1 MVSTLIQTPSF
12 IKTAVFIVLCLIVF
26 ASNGQQVTASENKN
40 EINASATY
48 TAEQSGTLTFRGKTK
63 PMIEANEI
71 TAFEEFFMDKRKHE
85 DEAREQSQNTIFG
98 EPDNAVPDAALQ
110 KADEITATDITVLSN
125 WEGLKSKYLR
135 SDNNIAV
142 GPNHVVQMINS
153 ALFSSYIRV
162 WNKAGAIIINKANMY
177 DLVGEPD
184 YGDPNII
191 YDEQADRWVITFLY
205 SGADAR
211 LIIMASVTN
220 DPTGEWYYYDFE
232 TTGGFP
238 DYEKVAVWGD
248 SYVVTTA
255 QANPNVYLLNR
266 DQILNG
272 IGAAPVI
279 KFLIPKFKNIG
290 WQAASPIQQ
299 TGSMPMPE
307 GEPAIIWRVFDNWWH
322 PPYSAVD
329 QLELFE
335 LNINW
340 ATPLSATMVGPI
352 ALPIATYNSNLCG
365 INSNTCLEQPGTTV
379 RLWPLSNFI
388 TDKSKYMN
396 FGDYQSIVGVH
407 VCRANELGTAG
418 QRWYELRKYTGGTW
432 TIYQQG
438 TYAPTGDHR
447 FIGSISIN
455 EDGTIALG
463 YNITSSTIY
472 PGMRMT
478 GRAICDPLNIMSAP
492 ETIAKSGT
500 ASNKTLDYGDYNSL
514 VTDPTDGSFWFSGQY
529 NSSNKWSSNVVHFTV
544 DGCTD
549 EKNIA
554 LNASELNDLIVLP
567 VPVSDM
573 LTVSLVSSLQIN
585 ITIDLFDISGRK
597 VLQKSFKTGVGG
609 NTYSFSVDTLPTGTY
624 LLVAS
629 SGTNRITK
637 QIVIER

>member
-1 MVSTLIQTPSF
+1 MHLKKLLVLSLLFGGTTIFAQT
-12 IKTAVFIVLCLIVF
+12 
-26 ASNGQQVTASENKN
+26 
-40 EINASATY
+40 ATESSIPQTY
-48 TAEQSGTLTFRGKTK
+48 QAEQSGSLHFKGKTK
-63 PMIEANEI
+63 AMRETKEN
-71 TAFEEFFMDKRKHE
+71 TAFEEMFMDKRKHE
-85 DEAREQSQNTIFG
+85 DEARERSANAVVG
-98 EPDNAVPDAALQ
+98 EPDYFVEDPALQ
-110 KADEITATDITVLSN
+110 KDAEIATTDISILSN

-162 WNKAGAIIINKANMY
+162 WNKTGDIIINKANMY

-191 YDEQADRWVITFLY
+191 YDEKADRWVITFLY
-205 SGADAR
+205 SDSDAR

-248 SYVVTTA
+248 SYVITTA

-266 DQILNG
+266 ESVLNG
-272 IGAAPVI
+272 TGASPVI

-290 WQAASPIQQ
+290 WQAASPVQQ
-299 TGSMPMPE
+299 TGSIDLPD
-307 GEPAIIWRVFDNWWH
+307 GEPAIIWRVWDNWWH

-335 LNINW
+335 LDIDW
-340 ATPLSATMVGPI
+340 ATPLDATMTGPI
-352 ALPIATYNSNLCG
+352 ALPIEIYNSNLCG
-365 INSNTCLEQPGTTV
+365 INANTCLEQPGTTV
-379 RLWPLSNFI
+379 RLWPVSNFI

-407 VCRANELGTAG
+407 VCRVNEAGTAG
-418 QRWYELRKYTGGTW
+418 QRWYELRKYPGGEW
-432 TIYQQG
+432 YIYQQG
-438 TYAPTGDHR
+438 TYSPTADHR

-463 YNITSSTIY
+463 YNITSSSVY

-478 GRAICDPLNIMSAP
+478 GRAVCDPINLMTAP
-492 ETIAKSGT
+492 EAISKNGT

-514 VTDPTDGSFWFSGQY
+514 VTDPVDGSFWFSGQY
-529 NSSNKWSSNVVHFTV
+529 NVSNKWSSNVVHFTV
-544 DGCTD
+544 DGCLD
-549 EKNIA
+549 EKSLPLENTSLSDLTISPIP
-554 LNASELNDLIVLP
+554 ASNLITVGLQ
-567 VPVSDM
+567 SDGQS
-573 LTVSLVSSLQIN
+573 TVAIQIY
-585 ITIDLFDISGRK
+585 DMSGK
-597 VLQKSFKTGVGG
+597 LVLQKSFMAGIGK
-609 NTYSFSVDTLPTGTY
+609 NTFSFYINELASGAYVLNA
-624 LLVAS
+624 VA
-629 SGTNRITK
+629 GETIMHKNF
-637 QIVIER
+637 IVER

>member
-1 MVSTLIQTPSF
+1 MTKNVNMHLKKTLVLSLLFGGTTIFAQTTRESSIPQ
-12 IKTAVFIVLCLIVF
+12 
-26 ASNGQQVTASENKN
+26 NYQ
-40 EINASATY
+40 
-48 TAEQSGTLTFRGKTK
+48 AEQSGSLHFRGKTK
-63 PMIEANEI
+63 AMRETKEN
-71 TAFEEFFMDKRKHE
+71 TSFEELFMDKRKHE
-85 DEAREQSQNTIFG
+85 DEARERSANTVVG
-98 EPDNAVPDAALQ
+98 EPDYFVEDPALQ
-110 KADEITATDITVLSN
+110 KDAEIASTDISILSN

-162 WNKAGAIIINKANMY
+162 WNKTGDIIINKANMY

-191 YDEQADRWVITFLY
+191 YDEKADRWVITFLY
-205 SGADAR
+205 SDSDAR

-238 DYEKVAVWGD
+238 DYEKVAVWGN

-266 DQILNG
+266 ESILNG
-272 IGAAPVI
+272 TGASPVI

-290 WQAASPIQQ
+290 WQAASPVQQ
-299 TGSMPMPE
+299 TGSMDLPE
-307 GEPAIIWRVFDNWWH
+307 GEPAIIWRVWDNWWH

-335 LNINW
+335 LDIDW
-340 ATPLSATMVGPI
+340 ATPLSATMTGPI
-352 ALPIATYNSNLCG
+352 ALPIEVYNSNLCG

-407 VCRANELGTAG
+407 VCRVNEAGTAG
-418 QRWYELRKYTGGTW
+418 QRWYELRKYPGGEW
-432 TIYQQG
+432 YVYQQG
-438 TYAPTGDHR
+438 TYSPTADHR

-478 GRAICDPLNIMSAP
+478 GRAVCDPINLMTAP
-492 ETIAKSGT
+492 EAISKNGT

-514 VTDPTDGSFWFSGQY
+514 VTDPVDGSFWFSGQY
-529 NSSNKWSSNVVHFTV
+529 NVSNKWSSNVVHFTV
-544 DGCTD
+544 DGCLD
-549 EKNIA
+549 EKSLPQENTSLSDLTISPIP
-554 LNASELNDLIVLP
+554 ASNLITVGLQ
-567 VPVSDM
+567 SDGQS
-573 LTVSLVSSLQIN
+573 TVAIQIY
-585 ITIDLFDISGRK
+585 DMSGK
-597 VLQKSFKTGVGG
+597 LVLQKSFMAGIGK
-609 NTYSFSVDTLPTGTY
+609 NTFSFYINELASGAYVLNA
-624 LLVAS
+624 VA
-629 SGTNRITK
+629 GETIMHKNF
-637 QIVIER
+637 IVER

>member
-1 MVSTLIQTPSF
+1 MHLKNTFLLSVLFGATTIFAQPSTELSIPQTY
-12 IKTAVFIVLCLIVF
+12 
-26 ASNGQQVTASENKN
+26 Q
-40 EINASATY
+40 
-48 TAEQSGTLTFRGKTK
+48 AEQSGSLHFRGKTK
-63 PMIEANEI
+63 AMRETKEN
-71 TAFEEFFMDKRKHE
+71 TAFEELFMDKRKHE
-85 DEAREQSQNTIFG
+85 DEARERSANTVVG
-98 EPDNAVPDAALQ
+98 EPDYFVEDPALQ
-110 KADEITATDITVLSN
+110 KDAEIATTDISILSN

-162 WNKAGAIIINKANMY
+162 WNKTGDILINKANMY

-191 YDEQADRWVITFLY
+191 YDEKADRWVITFLY
-205 SGADAR
+205 SDSDAR

-238 DYEKVAVWGD
+238 DYEKVAVWGN

-266 DQILNG
+266 ESILNG
-272 IGAAPVI
+272 TGASPVI

-290 WQAASPIQQ
+290 WQAASPVQQ
-299 TGSMPMPE
+299 TGSIDLPE
-307 GEPAIIWRVFDNWWH
+307 GEPAIIWRVWDNWWH

-335 LNINW
+335 LDIDW
-340 ATPLSATMVGPI
+340 ATPLAATMTGPI
-352 ALPIATYNSNLCG
+352 ALPIEVYNSNLCG

-407 VCRANELGTAG
+407 VCRVNEAGTAG
-418 QRWYELRKYTGGTW
+418 QRWYELRKYPGGEW
-432 TIYQQG
+432 YVYQQG
-438 TYAPTGDHR
+438 TYSPTADHR

-463 YNITSSTIY
+463 YNITSSTVY

-478 GRAICDPLNIMSAP
+478 GRAVCDPINLMTAP
-492 ETIAKSGT
+492 EAISKNGT

-514 VTDPTDGSFWFSGQY
+514 VTDPVDGSFWFSGQY
-529 NSSNKWSSNVVHFTV
+529 NVSNKWSSNVVHFTV
-544 DGCTD
+544 DGCLD
-549 EKNIA
+549 EKSLPLQNTSLSDLTISPIP
-554 LNASELNDLIVLP
+554 ASNLITVGLQ
-567 VPVSDM
+567 SDGQS
-573 LTVSLVSSLQIN
+573 TVAIQIY
-585 ITIDLFDISGRK
+585 DMSGK
-597 VLQKSFKTGVGG
+597 LVLQKSFMAGIGK
-609 NTYSFSVDTLPTGTY
+609 NTFSFYINELASGAYVLKA
-624 LLVAS
+624 VAVEKK
-629 SGTNRITK
+629 NH
-637 QIVIER
+637 

>member
-1 MVSTLIQTPSF
+1 MHLKKTLVLSLLFGGTTIFAQT
-12 IKTAVFIVLCLIVF
+12 T
-26 ASNGQQVTASENKN
+26 SESS
-40 EINASATY
+40 IPQTY
-48 TAEQSGTLTFRGKTK
+48 QAEQSGSLHFRGKTK
-63 PMIEANEI
+63 AMRETKENN
-71 TAFEEFFMDKRKHE
+71 AFEELFMDKRKHE
-85 DEAREQSQNTIFG
+85 DEARERSANTVVG
-98 EPDNAVPDAALQ
+98 EPDYFVEDPALQ
-110 KADEITATDITVLSN
+110 KDAEIATTDISILSN

-162 WNKAGAIIINKANMY
+162 WNKTGDIIINKANMY

-191 YDEQADRWVITFLY
+191 YDEKADRWVITFLY
-205 SGADAR
+205 SDSDAR

-238 DYEKVAVWGD
+238 DYEKVAVWGN

-266 DQILNG
+266 ESILNG
-272 IGAAPVI
+272 TGASPVI

-290 WQAASPIQQ
+290 WQAASPVQQ
-299 TGSMPMPE
+299 TGSMDLPE
-307 GEPAIIWRVFDNWWH
+307 GEPAIIWRVWDNWWH
-322 PPYSAVD
+322 PPYSDVD

-335 LNINW
+335 LDIDW
-340 ATPLSATMVGPI
+340 ATPLDATMTGPI
-352 ALPIATYNSNLCG
+352 ALPIEVYNSNLCG

-407 VCRANELGTAG
+407 VCRVNEAGTAG
-418 QRWYELRKYTGGTW
+418 QRWYELRKYPGGEW
-432 TIYQQG
+432 YVYQQG
-438 TYAPTGDHR
+438 TYSPTADHR

-478 GRAICDPLNIMSAP
+478 GRAVCDPINLMTAP
-492 ETIAKSGT
+492 EAISKNGT

-514 VTDPTDGSFWFSGQY
+514 VTDPVDGSFWFSGQY
-529 NSSNKWSSNVVHFTV
+529 NVSNKWSSNVVHFTV
-544 DGCTD
+544 DGCLD
-549 EKNIA
+549 EKSLPLENTSLSDLTISPIP
-554 LNASELNDLIVLP
+554 ASNLITVGLQ
-567 VPVSDM
+567 SDGQS
-573 LTVSLVSSLQIN
+573 TVVIQIY
-585 ITIDLFDISGRK
+585 DMSGK
-597 VLQKSFKTGVGG
+597 LVLQKSFMAGIGK
-609 NTYSFSVDTLPTGTY
+609 NTFSFYINELASGAYVLNA
-624 LLVAS
+624 VA
-629 SGTNRITK
+629 GETIMHKNF
-637 QIVIER
+637 IVER

>member
-1 MVSTLIQTPSF
+1 VLSLLFGGTTIFAQT
-12 IKTAVFIVLCLIVF
+12 T
-26 ASNGQQVTASENKN
+26 SESSIPQN
-40 EINASATY
+40 Y
-48 TAEQSGTLTFRGKTK
+48 QAEQSGSLHFRGKTK
-63 PMIEANEI
+63 AMRETKEN
-71 TAFEEFFMDKRKHE
+71 TAFEELFMDKRKHE
-85 DEAREQSQNTIFG
+85 DEARERSANTVVG
-98 EPDNAVPDAALQ
+98 EPDYFVEDPALQ
-110 KADEITATDITVLSN
+110 KDAEIATTDISILSN

-162 WNKAGAIIINKANMY
+162 WNKTGDIIINKANMY

-191 YDEQADRWVITFLY
+191 YDEKADRWVITFLY
-205 SGADAR
+205 SDSDAR

-238 DYEKVAVWGD
+238 DYEKVAVWGN

-266 DQILNG
+266 ESILNG
-272 IGAAPVI
+272 TGASPVI

-290 WQAASPIQQ
+290 WQAASPVQQ
-299 TGSMPMPE
+299 TGSMDLPE
-307 GEPAIIWRVFDNWWH
+307 GEPAIIWRVWDNWWH

-335 LNINW
+335 LDIDW
-340 ATPLSATMVGPI
+340 ATPLSATMTGPI
-352 ALPIATYNSNLCG
+352 ALPIEVYNSNLCG

-407 VCRANELGTAG
+407 VCRVNEAGTAG
-418 QRWYELRKYTGGTW
+418 QRWYELRKYPGGEW
-432 TIYQQG
+432 YVYQQG
-438 TYAPTGDHR
+438 TYSPTADHR

-463 YNITSSTIY
+463 YNITSSTVY

-478 GRAICDPLNIMSAP
+478 GRAVCDPINLMTAP
-492 ETIAKSGT
+492 EAISKNGT

-514 VTDPTDGSFWFSGQY
+514 VTDPVDGSFWFSGQY
-529 NSSNKWSSNVVHFTV
+529 NVSNKWSSNVVHFTV
-544 DGCTD
+544 DGCLD
-549 EKNIA
+549 EKSLPLENTSLSDLTISPIP
-554 LNASELNDLIVLP
+554 ASNLITVGLQ
-567 VPVSDM
+567 SDGQS
-573 LTVSLVSSLQIN
+573 TVAIQIY
-585 ITIDLFDISGRK
+585 DMSGK
-597 VLQKSFKTGVGG
+597 LVLQKSFMAGIGK
-609 NTYSFSVDTLPTGTY
+609 NTFSFYINELASGAYVLNA
-624 LLVAS
+624 VA
-629 SGTNRITK
+629 GETIMHKNF
-637 QIVIER
+637 IVER

>member
-1 MVSTLIQTPSF
+1 MHLKKTLVLSLLFGGTTIFAQTTRESSIPQ
-12 IKTAVFIVLCLIVF
+12 
-26 ASNGQQVTASENKN
+26 NYQ
-40 EINASATY
+40 
-48 TAEQSGTLTFRGKTK
+48 AEQSGSLHFRGKTK
-63 PMIEANEI
+63 AMRETKEN
-71 TAFEEFFMDKRKHE
+71 TAFEELFMDKRKHE
-85 DEAREQSQNTIFG
+85 DEARERSANTVVG
-98 EPDNAVPDAALQ
+98 EPDYFVEDPALQ
-110 KADEITATDITVLSN
+110 KDAEIASTDISILSN

-162 WNKAGAIIINKANMY
+162 WNKTGDIIINKANMY

-191 YDEQADRWVITFLY
+191 YDEKADRWVITFLY
-205 SGADAR
+205 SDSDAR

-238 DYEKVAVWGD
+238 DYEKVAVWGN

-266 DQILNG
+266 ESILNG
-272 IGAAPVI
+272 TGASPVI

-290 WQAASPIQQ
+290 WQAASPVQQ
-299 TGSMPMPE
+299 TGSMDLPE
-307 GEPAIIWRVFDNWWH
+307 GEPAIIWRVWDNWWH

-335 LNINW
+335 LDIDW
-340 ATPLSATMVGPI
+340 ATPLSATMTGPI
-352 ALPIATYNSNLCG
+352 ALPIEVYNSNLCG

-407 VCRANELGTAG
+407 VCRVNEAGTAG
-418 QRWYELRKYTGGTW
+418 QRWYELRKYPGGEW
-432 TIYQQG
+432 YVYQQG
-438 TYAPTGDHR
+438 TYSPTADHR

-478 GRAICDPLNIMSAP
+478 GRAVCDPINLMTAP
-492 ETIAKSGT
+492 EAISKNGT

-514 VTDPTDGSFWFSGQY
+514 VTDPVDGSFWFSGQY
-529 NSSNKWSSNVVHFTV
+529 NVSNKWSSNVVHFTV
-544 DGCTD
+544 DGCLD
-549 EKNIA
+549 EKSLPQENTSLSDLTISPIP
-554 LNASELNDLIVLP
+554 ASNLITVGLQ
-567 VPVSDM
+567 SDGQS
-573 LTVSLVSSLQIN
+573 TVAIQIY
-585 ITIDLFDISGRK
+585 DMSGK
-597 VLQKSFKTGVGG
+597 LVLQKSFMAGIGK
-609 NTYSFSVDTLPTGTY
+609 NTFSFYINELASGAYVLNA
-624 LLVAS
+624 VA
-629 SGTNRITK
+629 GETIMHKNF
-637 QIVIER
+637 IVER

>member
-1 MVSTLIQTPSF
+1 MHLKKTLVLSLLFGGTTIFAQTTRESSIPQ
-12 IKTAVFIVLCLIVF
+12 
-26 ASNGQQVTASENKN
+26 NYQ
-40 EINASATY
+40 
-48 TAEQSGTLTFRGKTK
+48 AEQSGSLHFRGKTK
-63 PMIEANEI
+63 AMRETKEN
-71 TAFEEFFMDKRKHE
+71 TAFEELFMDKRKHE
-85 DEAREQSQNTIFG
+85 DEARERSANTVVG
-98 EPDNAVPDAALQ
+98 EPDYFVEDPALQ
-110 KADEITATDITVLSN
+110 KDAEIASTDISILSN

-162 WNKAGAIIINKANMY
+162 WNKTGDIIINKANMY

-191 YDEQADRWVITFLY
+191 YDEKADRWVITFLY
-205 SGADAR
+205 SDSDAR

-238 DYEKVAVWGD
+238 DYEKVAVWGN

-266 DQILNG
+266 ESILNG
-272 IGAAPVI
+272 TGASPVI

-290 WQAASPIQQ
+290 WQAASPVQQ
-299 TGSMPMPE
+299 TGSMDLPE
-307 GEPAIIWRVFDNWWH
+307 GEPAIIWRVWDNWWH

-335 LNINW
+335 LDIDW
-340 ATPLSATMVGPI
+340 ATPLSATMTGPI
-352 ALPIATYNSNLCG
+352 ALPIEVYNSNLCG

-407 VCRANELGTAG
+407 VCRVNEAGTAG
-418 QRWYELRKYTGGTW
+418 QRWYELRKYPGGEW
-432 TIYQQG
+432 YVYQQG
-438 TYAPTGDHR
+438 TYSPTADHR

-478 GRAICDPLNIMSAP
+478 GRAVCDPINLMTAP
-492 ETIAKSGT
+492 EAISKNGT

-514 VTDPTDGSFWFSGQY
+514 VTDPVDGSFWFSGQY
-529 NSSNKWSSNVVHFTV
+529 NVSNKWSSNVVHFTV
-544 DGCTD
+544 DGCLD
-549 EKNIA
+549 EKSLPLENTSLSDLTISPIP
-554 LNASELNDLIVLP
+554 ASNLITVGLQ
-567 VPVSDM
+567 SDGQS
-573 LTVSLVSSLQIN
+573 TVAIQIY
-585 ITIDLFDISGRK
+585 DMSGK
-597 VLQKSFKTGVGG
+597 LVLQKSFMAGIGK
-609 NTYSFSVDTLPTGTY
+609 NTFSFYINELASGAYVLNA
-624 LLVAS
+624 VA
-629 SGTNRITK
+629 GETIMHKNF
-637 QIVIER
+637 IVER

>member
-1 MVSTLIQTPSF
+1 MHLKKTLVLSLLFGGTTIFAQTTRESSIPQ
-12 IKTAVFIVLCLIVF
+12 
-26 ASNGQQVTASENKN
+26 NYQ
-40 EINASATY
+40 
-48 TAEQSGTLTFRGKTK
+48 AEQSGSLHFRGKTK
-63 PMIEANEI
+63 AMRETKEN
-71 TAFEEFFMDKRKHE
+71 TSFEELFMDKRKHE
-85 DEAREQSQNTIFG
+85 DEARERSANTVVG
-98 EPDNAVPDAALQ
+98 EPDYFVEDPALQ
-110 KADEITATDITVLSN
+110 KDAEIASTDISILSN

-162 WNKAGAIIINKANMY
+162 WNKTGDIIINKANMY

-191 YDEQADRWVITFLY
+191 YDEKADRWVITFLY
-205 SGADAR
+205 SDSDAR

-238 DYEKVAVWGD
+238 DYEKVAVWGN

-266 DQILNG
+266 ESILNG
-272 IGAAPVI
+272 TGASPVI
-279 KFLIPKFKNIG
+279 KFLVPKFKNIG
-290 WQAASPIQQ
+290 WQAASPVQQ
-299 TGSMPMPE
+299 TGSMDLPE
-307 GEPAIIWRVFDNWWH
+307 GEPAIIWRVWDNWWH

-335 LNINW
+335 LDIDW
-340 ATPLSATMVGPI
+340 ATPLSATMTGPI
-352 ALPIATYNSNLCG
+352 ALPIEVYNSNLCG

-407 VCRANELGTAG
+407 VCRVNEAGTAG
-418 QRWYELRKYTGGTW
+418 QRWYELRKYPGGEW
-432 TIYQQG
+432 YVYQQG
-438 TYAPTGDHR
+438 TYSPTADHR

-478 GRAICDPLNIMSAP
+478 GRAVCDPINLMTAP
-492 ETIAKSGT
+492 EAISKNGT

-514 VTDPTDGSFWFSGQY
+514 VTDPVDGSFWFSGQY
-529 NSSNKWSSNVVHFTV
+529 NVSNKWSSNVVHFTV
-544 DGCTD
+544 DGCLD
-549 EKNIA
+549 EKSLPLENTSLSDLTISPIP
-554 LNASELNDLIVLP
+554 ASNLITVGLQ
-567 VPVSDM
+567 SDGQS
-573 LTVSLVSSLQIN
+573 TVAIQIY
-585 ITIDLFDISGRK
+585 DMSGK
-597 VLQKSFKTGVGG
+597 LVLQKSFMAGIGK
-609 NTYSFSVDTLPTGTY
+609 NTFSFYINELASGAYVLNA
-624 LLVAS
+624 VA
-629 SGTNRITK
+629 GETIMHKNF
-637 QIVIER
+637 IVER

>member
-1 MVSTLIQTPSF
+1 MHLKKTLVLSLLFGGTTIFAQTTRESSIPQ
-12 IKTAVFIVLCLIVF
+12 
-26 ASNGQQVTASENKN
+26 NYQ
-40 EINASATY
+40 
-48 TAEQSGTLTFRGKTK
+48 AEQSGSLHFRGKTK
-63 PMIEANEI
+63 AMRETKEN
-71 TAFEEFFMDKRKHE
+71 TAFEELFMDKRKHE
-85 DEAREQSQNTIFG
+85 DEARERSANTVVG
-98 EPDNAVPDAALQ
+98 EPDYFVEDPALQ
-110 KADEITATDITVLSN
+110 KDAEIATTDISILSN

-162 WNKAGAIIINKANMY
+162 WNKTGDIIINKANMY

-191 YDEQADRWVITFLY
+191 YDEKADRWVITFLY
-205 SGADAR
+205 SDSDAR

-238 DYEKVAVWGD
+238 DYEKVAVWGN

-266 DQILNG
+266 ESILNG
-272 IGAAPVI
+272 TGASPVI

-290 WQAASPIQQ
+290 WQAASPVQQ
-299 TGSMPMPE
+299 TGSMDLPE
-307 GEPAIIWRVFDNWWH
+307 GEPAIIWRVWDNWWH

-335 LNINW
+335 LDIDW
-340 ATPLSATMVGPI
+340 ATPLSATMTGPI
-352 ALPIATYNSNLCG
+352 ALPIEVYNSNLCG

-407 VCRANELGTAG
+407 VCRVNEAGTAG
-418 QRWYELRKYTGGTW
+418 QRWYELRKYPGGEW
-432 TIYQQG
+432 YVYQQG
-438 TYAPTGDHR
+438 TYSPTADHR

-478 GRAICDPLNIMSAP
+478 GRAVCDPINLMTAP
-492 ETIAKSGT
+492 EAISKNGT

-514 VTDPTDGSFWFSGQY
+514 VTDPVDGSFWFSGQY
-529 NSSNKWSSNVVHFTV
+529 NVSNKWSSNVVHFTV
-544 DGCTD
+544 DGCLD
-549 EKNIA
+549 EKSLPLENTSLSDLTISPIP
-554 LNASELNDLIVLP
+554 ASNLITVGLQ
-567 VPVSDM
+567 SDGQS
-573 LTVSLVSSLQIN
+573 TVAIQIY
-585 ITIDLFDISGRK
+585 DMSGK
-597 VLQKSFKTGVGG
+597 LVLQKSFMAGIGK
-609 NTYSFSVDTLPTGTY
+609 NTFSFYINELASGAYVLNA
-624 LLVAS
+624 VA
-629 SGTNRITK
+629 GETIMHKNF
-637 QIVIER
+637 IVER

>member
-1 MVSTLIQTPSF
+1 MHLKKTLVLSLLFGGTTIFAQT
-12 IKTAVFIVLCLIVF
+12 T
-26 ASNGQQVTASENKN
+26 SESSIPQN
-40 EINASATY
+40 Y
-48 TAEQSGTLTFRGKTK
+48 QAEQSGSLHFRGKTK
-63 PMIEANEI
+63 AMRETKEN
-71 TAFEEFFMDKRKHE
+71 TAFEELFMDKRKHE
-85 DEAREQSQNTIFG
+85 DEARERSANTVVG
-98 EPDNAVPDAALQ
+98 EPDYFVEDPALQ
-110 KADEITATDITVLSN
+110 KDAEIATTDISILSN

-162 WNKAGAIIINKANMY
+162 WNKTGDIIINKANMY

-191 YDEQADRWVITFLY
+191 YDEKADRWVITFLY
-205 SGADAR
+205 SDSDAR

-238 DYEKVAVWGD
+238 DYEKVAVWGN

-266 DQILNG
+266 ESILNG
-272 IGAAPVI
+272 TGASPVI

-290 WQAASPIQQ
+290 WQAASPVQQ
-299 TGSMPMPE
+299 TGSMDLPE
-307 GEPAIIWRVFDNWWH
+307 GEPAIIWRVWDNWWH

-335 LNINW
+335 LDIDW
-340 ATPLSATMVGPI
+340 ATPLSATMTGPI
-352 ALPIATYNSNLCG
+352 ALPIEVYNSNLCG

-407 VCRANELGTAG
+407 VCRVNEAGTAG
-418 QRWYELRKYTGGTW
+418 QRWYELRKYPGGEW
-432 TIYQQG
+432 YVYQQG
-438 TYAPTGDHR
+438 TYSPTADHR

-463 YNITSSTIY
+463 YNITSSTVY

-478 GRAICDPLNIMSAP
+478 GRAVCDPINLMTAP
-492 ETIAKSGT
+492 EAISKNGT

-514 VTDPTDGSFWFSGQY
+514 VTDPVDGSFWFSGQY
-529 NSSNKWSSNVVHFTV
+529 NVSNKWSSNVVHFTV
-544 DGCTD
+544 DGCLD
-549 EKNIA
+549 EKSLPLENTSLSDLTISPIP
-554 LNASELNDLIVLP
+554 ASNLITVGLQ
-567 VPVSDM
+567 SDGQS
-573 LTVSLVSSLQIN
+573 TVAIQIY
-585 ITIDLFDISGRK
+585 DMSGK
-597 VLQKSFKTGVGG
+597 LVLQKSFMAGIGK
-609 NTYSFSVDTLPTGTY
+609 NTFSFYINEL
-624 LLVAS
+624 S
-629 SGTNRITK
+629 SGAYVLNAVAGETIMHKNF
-637 QIVIER
+637 IVER

>member
-1 MVSTLIQTPSF
+1 MHLKNTFLLSVLFGATTIFAQPSTELSIPQ
-12 IKTAVFIVLCLIVF
+12 LY
-26 ASNGQQVTASENKN
+26 Q
-40 EINASATY
+40 
-48 TAEQSGTLTFRGKTK
+48 AEQSGSLHFRGKTK
-63 PMIEANEI
+63 AMRETKEN
-71 TAFEEFFMDKRKHE
+71 TAFEELFMDKRKHE
-85 DEAREQSQNTIFG
+85 DEARERSAYTVVG
-98 EPDNAVPDAALQ
+98 EPDYFVEDPALQ
-110 KADEITATDITVLSN
+110 KDAEIATTDISILSN

-162 WNKAGAIIINKANMY
+162 WNKTGDILINKANMY

-191 YDEQADRWVITFLY
+191 YDEKADRWVITFLY
-205 SGADAR
+205 SDSDAR

-238 DYEKVAVWGD
+238 DYEKVAVWGN

-266 DQILNG
+266 ESILNG
-272 IGAAPVI
+272 TGASPVI

-290 WQAASPIQQ
+290 WQAASPVQQ
-299 TGSMPMPE
+299 TGSMDLPE
-307 GEPAIIWRVFDNWWH
+307 GEPAIIWRVWDNWWH

-335 LNINW
+335 LDIDW
-340 ATPLSATMVGPI
+340 ATPLAATMTGPI
-352 ALPIATYNSNLCG
+352 ALPIEVYNSNLCG

-407 VCRANELGTAG
+407 VCRVNEAGTAG
-418 QRWYELRKYTGGTW
+418 QRWYELRKYPGGEW
-432 TIYQQG
+432 YVYQQG
-438 TYAPTGDHR
+438 TYSPTADHR

-463 YNITSSTIY
+463 YNITSSTVY

-478 GRAICDPLNIMSAP
+478 GRAVCDPINLMTAP
-492 ETIAKSGT
+492 EAISKNGT

-514 VTDPTDGSFWFSGQY
+514 VTDPVDGSFWFSGQY
-529 NSSNKWSSNVVHFTV
+529 NVSNKWSSNVVHFTV
-544 DGCTD
+544 DGCLD
-549 EKNIA
+549 EKSLPLQNTSLSDLTISPIP
-554 LNASELNDLIVLP
+554 ASNLITVGLLSEGQST
-567 VPVSDM
+567 VAIQIYDM
-573 LTVSLVSSLQIN
+573 
-585 ITIDLFDISGRK
+585 SGK
-597 VLQKSFKTGVGG
+597 LVLQKSFMAGMGK
-609 NTYSFSVDTLPTGTY
+609 NTFSFYINELASGAYVLNAVAGDTIMHK
-624 LLVAS
+624 
-629 SGTNRITK
+629 NF
-637 QIVIER
+637 IVER

>member
-1 MVSTLIQTPSF
+1 MHLKKTLVLSLLFGGTTIFAQTTRESSIPQ
-12 IKTAVFIVLCLIVF
+12 
-26 ASNGQQVTASENKN
+26 NYQ
-40 EINASATY
+40 
-48 TAEQSGTLTFRGKTK
+48 AEQSGSLHFRGKTK
-63 PMIEANEI
+63 AMRETKEN
-71 TAFEEFFMDKRKHE
+71 TAFEELFMDKRKHE
-85 DEAREQSQNTIFG
+85 DEARERSANTVVG
-98 EPDNAVPDAALQ
+98 EPDYFVEDHALQ
-110 KADEITATDITVLSN
+110 KDAEIATTDISILSN

-162 WNKAGAIIINKANMY
+162 WNKTGDIIINKANMY

-191 YDEQADRWVITFLY
+191 YDEKADRWVITFLY
-205 SGADAR
+205 SDSDAR

-238 DYEKVAVWGD
+238 DYEKVAVWGN

-266 DQILNG
+266 ESILNG
-272 IGAAPVI
+272 TGASPVI

-290 WQAASPIQQ
+290 WQAASPVQQ
-299 TGSMPMPE
+299 TGSMDLPE
-307 GEPAIIWRVFDNWWH
+307 GEPAIIWRVWDNWWH

-335 LNINW
+335 LDIDW
-340 ATPLSATMVGPI
+340 ATPLSATMTGPI
-352 ALPIATYNSNLCG
+352 ALPIEVYNSNLCG

-407 VCRANELGTAG
+407 VCRVNEAGTAG
-418 QRWYELRKYTGGTW
+418 QRWYELRKYPGGEW
-432 TIYQQG
+432 YVYQQG
-438 TYAPTGDHR
+438 TYSPTADHR

-463 YNITSSTIY
+463 YNITSSTVY

-478 GRAICDPLNIMSAP
+478 GRAVCDPINLMTAP
-492 ETIAKSGT
+492 EAISKNGT

-514 VTDPTDGSFWFSGQY
+514 VTDPVDGSFWFSGQY
-529 NSSNKWSSNVVHFTV
+529 NVSNKWSSNVVHFTV
-544 DGCTD
+544 DGCLD
-549 EKNIA
+549 EKSLPQENTSLSDLTISPIP
-554 LNASELNDLIVLP
+554 ASNLITVGLQ
-567 VPVSDM
+567 SDGQS
-573 LTVSLVSSLQIN
+573 TVAIQIY
-585 ITIDLFDISGRK
+585 DMSGK
-597 VLQKSFKTGVGG
+597 LVLQKSFMAGIGK
-609 NTYSFSVDTLPTGTY
+609 NTFSFYINELASGAYVLNA
-624 LLVAS
+624 VA
-629 SGTNRITK
+629 GETIMHKNF
-637 QIVIER
+637 IVER

>member
-1 MVSTLIQTPSF
+1 MHLKNTFLLSVLFGATTIFAQPSTELSIPQ
-12 IKTAVFIVLCLIVF
+12 LY
-26 ASNGQQVTASENKN
+26 Q
-40 EINASATY
+40 
-48 TAEQSGTLTFRGKTK
+48 AEQSGSLHFRGKTK
-63 PMIEANEI
+63 AMRETKEN
-71 TAFEEFFMDKRKHE
+71 TAFEELFMDKRKHE
-85 DEAREQSQNTIFG
+85 DEARERSAYTVVG
-98 EPDNAVPDAALQ
+98 EPDYFVEDPALQ
-110 KADEITATDITVLSN
+110 KDAEIATTDISILSN

-162 WNKAGAIIINKANMY
+162 WNKTGDILINKANMY

-191 YDEQADRWVITFLY
+191 YDEKADRWVITFLY
-205 SGADAR
+205 SDSDAR

-238 DYEKVAVWGD
+238 DYEKVAVWGN

-266 DQILNG
+266 ESILNG
-272 IGAAPVI
+272 TGASPVI

-290 WQAASPIQQ
+290 WQAASPVQQ
-299 TGSMPMPE
+299 TGSMDLPE
-307 GEPAIIWRVFDNWWH
+307 GEPAIIWRGWDNWWH

-335 LNINW
+335 LDIDW
-340 ATPLSATMVGPI
+340 ATPLAATMTGPI
-352 ALPIATYNSNLCG
+352 ALPIEVYNSNLCG

-407 VCRANELGTAG
+407 VCRVNEAGTAG
-418 QRWYELRKYTGGTW
+418 QRWYELRKYPGGEW
-432 TIYQQG
+432 YVYQQG
-438 TYAPTGDHR
+438 TYSPTADHR

-463 YNITSSTIY
+463 YNITSSTVY

-478 GRAICDPLNIMSAP
+478 GRAVCDPINLMTAP
-492 ETIAKSGT
+492 EAISKNGT

-514 VTDPTDGSFWFSGQY
+514 VTDPVDGSFWFSGQY
-529 NSSNKWSSNVVHFTV
+529 NVSNKWSSNVVHFTV
-544 DGCTD
+544 DGCLD
-549 EKNIA
+549 EKSLPLQNTSLSDLTISPIP
-554 LNASELNDLIVLP
+554 ASNLITVGLQ
-567 VPVSDM
+567 SDGQS
-573 LTVSLVSSLQIN
+573 TVAIQIY
-585 ITIDLFDISGRK
+585 DMSGK
-597 VLQKSFKTGVGG
+597 LVLQKSFMAGIGK
-609 NTYSFSVDTLPTGTY
+609 NTFSFYINELASGAYVLNAVAGDTIMHK
-624 LLVAS
+624 
-629 SGTNRITK
+629 NF
-637 QIVIER
+637 IVER

>member
-1 MVSTLIQTPSF
+1 MHLKKTLVLSLLFGGTTIFAQTTRDSSIPQ
-12 IKTAVFIVLCLIVF
+12 
-26 ASNGQQVTASENKN
+26 NYQ
-40 EINASATY
+40 
-48 TAEQSGTLTFRGKTK
+48 AEQSGSLHFRGKTK
-63 PMIEANEI
+63 AMRETKEN
-71 TAFEEFFMDKRKHE
+71 TSFEELFMDKRKHE
-85 DEAREQSQNTIFG
+85 DEARERSANTVVG
-98 EPDNAVPDAALQ
+98 EPDYFVEDPALQ
-110 KADEITATDITVLSN
+110 KDAEIASTDISILSN

-162 WNKAGAIIINKANMY
+162 WNKTGDIIINKANMY

-191 YDEQADRWVITFLY
+191 YDEKADRWVITFLY
-205 SGADAR
+205 SDSDAR

-238 DYEKVAVWGD
+238 DYEKVAVWGN

-255 QANPNVYLLNR
+255 QANPNVYLLSR
-266 DQILNG
+266 ESILNG
-272 IGAAPVI
+272 TGASPVI

-290 WQAASPIQQ
+290 WQAASPVQQ
-299 TGSMPMPE
+299 TGSMDLPE
-307 GEPAIIWRVFDNWWH
+307 GEPAIIWRVWDNWWH

-335 LNINW
+335 LDIDW
-340 ATPLSATMVGPI
+340 ATPLSATMTGPI
-352 ALPIATYNSNLCG
+352 ALPIEVYNSNLCG

-407 VCRANELGTAG
+407 VCRVNEAGTAG
-418 QRWYELRKYTGGTW
+418 QRWYELRKYPGGEW
-432 TIYQQG
+432 YVYQQG
-438 TYAPTGDHR
+438 TYSPTADHR

-463 YNITSSTIY
+463 YNITSSTVY

-478 GRAICDPLNIMSAP
+478 GRAVCDPINLMTAP
-492 ETIAKSGT
+492 EAISKNGT

-514 VTDPTDGSFWFSGQY
+514 VTDPVDGSFWFSGQY
-529 NSSNKWSSNVVHFTV
+529 NVSNKWSSNVVHFTV
-544 DGCTD
+544 DGCLD
-549 EKNIA
+549 EKSLPQENTSLSDLTISPIP
-554 LNASELNDLIVLP
+554 ASNLITVGLQ
-567 VPVSDM
+567 SDGQS
-573 LTVSLVSSLQIN
+573 TVAIQIY
-585 ITIDLFDISGRK
+585 DMSGK
-597 VLQKSFKTGVGG
+597 LVLQKSFMAGIGK
-609 NTYSFSVDTLPTGTY
+609 NTFSFYINELASGAYVLNA
-624 LLVAS
+624 VA
-629 SGTNRITK
+629 GETIMHKNF
-637 QIVIER
+637 IVER

>member
-1 MVSTLIQTPSF
+1 MHLKKTLVLSLLFGGTTIFAQT
-12 IKTAVFIVLCLIVF
+12 T
-26 ASNGQQVTASENKN
+26 SESSIPQN
-40 EINASATY
+40 Y
-48 TAEQSGTLTFRGKTK
+48 QAEQSGSLHFRGKTK
-63 PMIEANEI
+63 AMRETKEN
-71 TAFEEFFMDKRKHE
+71 TAFEELFMDKRKHE
-85 DEAREQSQNTIFG
+85 DEARERSANTVVG
-98 EPDNAVPDAALQ
+98 EPDYFVEDPALQ
-110 KADEITATDITVLSN
+110 KDAEIATTDISILSN

-162 WNKAGAIIINKANMY
+162 WNKTGDIIINKANMY

-191 YDEQADRWVITFLY
+191 YDEKADRWVITFLY
-205 SGADAR
+205 SDSDAR

-238 DYEKVAVWGD
+238 DYEKVAVWGN

-266 DQILNG
+266 ESILNG
-272 IGAAPVI
+272 TGASPVI

-290 WQAASPIQQ
+290 WQAASPVQQ
-299 TGSMPMPE
+299 TGSMDLPE
-307 GEPAIIWRVFDNWWH
+307 GEPAIIWRVWDNWWH

-335 LNINW
+335 LDIDW
-340 ATPLSATMVGPI
+340 ATPLSATMTGPI
-352 ALPIATYNSNLCG
+352 ALPIEVYNSNLCG

-407 VCRANELGTAG
+407 VCRVNEAGTAG
-418 QRWYELRKYTGGTW
+418 QRWYELRKYPGGEW
-432 TIYQQG
+432 YVYQQG
-438 TYAPTGDHR
+438 TYSPTADHR

-463 YNITSSTIY
+463 YNITSSTVY

-478 GRAICDPLNIMSAP
+478 GRAVCDPINLMTAP
-492 ETIAKSGT
+492 EAISKNGT

-514 VTDPTDGSFWFSGQY
+514 VTDPVDGSFWFSGQY
-529 NSSNKWSSNVVHFTV
+529 NVSNKWSSNVVHFTV
-544 DGCTD
+544 DGCLD
-549 EKNIA
+549 EKSLPLENTSLSDLTISPIP
-554 LNASELNDLIVLP
+554 ASNLITVGLQ
-567 VPVSDM
+567 SDGQS
-573 LTVSLVSSLQIN
+573 TVAIQIY
-585 ITIDLFDISGRK
+585 DMSGK
-597 VLQKSFKTGVGG
+597 LVLQKSFMAGIGK
-609 NTYSFSVDTLPTGTY
+609 NTFSFYINELASGAYVLNA
-624 LLVAS
+624 VA
-629 SGTNRITK
+629 GETIMHKNF
-637 QIVIER
+637 IVER

>member
-1 MVSTLIQTPSF
+1 MHLKKTLVLSLLFGGTTIFAQTTRESSIPQ
-12 IKTAVFIVLCLIVF
+12 
-26 ASNGQQVTASENKN
+26 NYQ
-40 EINASATY
+40 
-48 TAEQSGTLTFRGKTK
+48 AEQSGSLHFRGKTK
-63 PMIEANEI
+63 AMRETKEN
-71 TAFEEFFMDKRKHE
+71 TSFEELFMDKRKHE
-85 DEAREQSQNTIFG
+85 DEARERSANTVVG
-98 EPDNAVPDAALQ
+98 EPDYFVEDPALQ
-110 KADEITATDITVLSN
+110 KDAEIASTDISILSN

-162 WNKAGAIIINKANMY
+162 WNKTGDIIINKANMY

-191 YDEQADRWVITFLY
+191 YDEKADRWVITFLY
-205 SGADAR
+205 SDSDAR

-238 DYEKVAVWGD
+238 DYEKVAVWGN

-266 DQILNG
+266 ESILNG
-272 IGAAPVI
+272 TGASPVI

-290 WQAASPIQQ
+290 WQAASPVQQ
-299 TGSMPMPE
+299 TGSMDLPE
-307 GEPAIIWRVFDNWWH
+307 GEPAIIWRVWDNWWH

-335 LNINW
+335 LDIDW
-340 ATPLSATMVGPI
+340 ATPLSATMTGPI
-352 ALPIATYNSNLCG
+352 ALPIEVYNSNLCG

-407 VCRANELGTAG
+407 VCRVNEAGTAG
-418 QRWYELRKYTGGTW
+418 QRWYELRKYPGGEW
-432 TIYQQG
+432 YVYQQG
-438 TYAPTGDHR
+438 TYSPTADHR

-478 GRAICDPLNIMSAP
+478 GRAVCDPINLMTAP
-492 ETIAKSGT
+492 EAISKNGT

-514 VTDPTDGSFWFSGQY
+514 VTDPVDGSFWFSGQY
-529 NSSNKWSSNVVHFTV
+529 NVSNKWSSNVVHFTV
-544 DGCTD
+544 DGCLD
-549 EKNIA
+549 EKSLPQENTSLSDLTISPIP
-554 LNASELNDLIVLP
+554 ASNLITVGLQ
-567 VPVSDM
+567 SDGQS
-573 LTVSLVSSLQIN
+573 TVAIQIY
-585 ITIDLFDISGRK
+585 DMSGK
-597 VLQKSFKTGVGG
+597 LVLQKSFMAGIGK
-609 NTYSFSVDTLPTGTY
+609 NTFSFYINELASGAYVLNA
-624 LLVAS
+624 VA
-629 SGTNRITK
+629 GETIMHKNF
-637 QIVIER
+637 IVER

>member
-1 MVSTLIQTPSF
+1 MHLKKTLVLSLLFGGTTIFAQT
-12 IKTAVFIVLCLIVF
+12 T
-26 ASNGQQVTASENKN
+26 SESSIPQN
-40 EINASATY
+40 Y
-48 TAEQSGTLTFRGKTK
+48 QAEQSGSLHFRGKTK
-63 PMIEANEI
+63 AMRETKEN
-71 TAFEEFFMDKRKHE
+71 TAFEELFMDKRKHE
-85 DEAREQSQNTIFG
+85 DEARERSANTVVG
-98 EPDNAVPDAALQ
+98 QPDYFVEDPALQ
-110 KADEITATDITVLSN
+110 KDAEIATTDISILSN

-162 WNKAGAIIINKANMY
+162 WNKTGDIIINKANMY

-191 YDEQADRWVITFLY
+191 YDEKADRWVITFLY
-205 SGADAR
+205 SDSDAR

-238 DYEKVAVWGD
+238 DYEKVAVWGN

-266 DQILNG
+266 ESILNG
-272 IGAAPVI
+272 TGASPVI

-290 WQAASPIQQ
+290 WQAASPVQQ
-299 TGSMPMPE
+299 TGSMDLPE
-307 GEPAIIWRVFDNWWH
+307 GEPAIIWRVWDNWWH

-335 LNINW
+335 LDIDW
-340 ATPLSATMVGPI
+340 ATPLSATMTGPI
-352 ALPIATYNSNLCG
+352 ALPIEVYNSNLCG

-407 VCRANELGTAG
+407 VCRVNEAGTAG
-418 QRWYELRKYTGGTW
+418 QRWYELRKYPGGEW
-432 TIYQQG
+432 YVYQQG
-438 TYAPTGDHR
+438 TYSPTADHR

-463 YNITSSTIY
+463 YNITSSTVY

-478 GRAICDPLNIMSAP
+478 GRAVCDPINLMTAP
-492 ETIAKSGT
+492 EAISKNGT

-514 VTDPTDGSFWFSGQY
+514 VTDPVDGSFWFSGQY
-529 NSSNKWSSNVVHFTV
+529 NVSNKWSSNVVHFTV
-544 DGCTD
+544 DGCLD
-549 EKNIA
+549 EKSLPQENTSLSDLTISPIP
-554 LNASELNDLIVLP
+554 ASNLITVGLQ
-567 VPVSDM
+567 SDGQS
-573 LTVSLVSSLQIN
+573 TVAIQIY
-585 ITIDLFDISGRK
+585 DMSGK
-597 VLQKSFKTGVGG
+597 LVLQKSFMAGIGK
-609 NTYSFSVDTLPTGTY
+609 NTFSFYINELASGAYVLNA
-624 LLVAS
+624 VA
-629 SGTNRITK
+629 GETIMHKNF
-637 QIVIER
+637 IVER

>member
-1 MVSTLIQTPSF
+1 MHLKKTLVLSLLFGGTTIFAQTTRESSIPQ
-12 IKTAVFIVLCLIVF
+12 
-26 ASNGQQVTASENKN
+26 NYQ
-40 EINASATY
+40 
-48 TAEQSGTLTFRGKTK
+48 AEQSGSLHFRGKTK
-63 PMIEANEI
+63 AMRETKEN
-71 TAFEEFFMDKRKHE
+71 TSFEELFMDKRKHE
-85 DEAREQSQNTIFG
+85 DEARERSANTVVG
-98 EPDNAVPDAALQ
+98 EPDYFVEDPALQ
-110 KADEITATDITVLSN
+110 KDAEIASTDISILSN

-162 WNKAGAIIINKANMY
+162 WNKTGDIIINKANMY

-191 YDEQADRWVITFLY
+191 YDEKADRWVITFLY
-205 SGADAR
+205 SDSDAR

-238 DYEKVAVWGD
+238 DYEKVAVWGN

-266 DQILNG
+266 ESILNG
-272 IGAAPVI
+272 TGASPVI

-290 WQAASPIQQ
+290 WQAASPVQQ
-299 TGSMPMPE
+299 TGSMDLPE
-307 GEPAIIWRVFDNWWH
+307 GEPAIIWRVWDNWWH

-335 LNINW
+335 LDIDW
-340 ATPLSATMVGPI
+340 ATPLSATMTGPI
-352 ALPIATYNSNLCG
+352 ALPIEVYNSNLCG

-407 VCRANELGTAG
+407 VCRVNEAGTAG
-418 QRWYELRKYTGGTW
+418 QRWYELRKYPGGEW
-432 TIYQQG
+432 YVYQQG
-438 TYAPTGDHR
+438 TYSPTADHR

-478 GRAICDPLNIMSAP
+478 GRAVCDPINLMTAP
-492 ETIAKSGT
+492 EAISKNGT

-514 VTDPTDGSFWFSGQY
+514 VTDPVDGSFWFSGQY
-529 NSSNKWSSNVVHFTV
+529 NVSNKWSSNVVHFTV
-544 DGCTD
+544 DGCLD
-549 EKNIA
+549 EKSLPLENTSLSDLTISPIP
-554 LNASELNDLIVLP
+554 ASNLITVGLQ
-567 VPVSDM
+567 SDGQS
-573 LTVSLVSSLQIN
+573 TVAIQIY
-585 ITIDLFDISGRK
+585 DMSGK
-597 VLQKSFKTGVGG
+597 LVLQKSFMAGIGK
-609 NTYSFSVDTLPTGTY
+609 NTFSFYINELASGAYVLNA
-624 LLVAS
+624 VA
-629 SGTNRITK
+629 GETIMHKNF
-637 QIVIER
+637 IVER

>member
-1 MVSTLIQTPSF
+1 MHLKNTFLLSVLFGATTIFAQPSTELSIPQ
-12 IKTAVFIVLCLIVF
+12 LY
-26 ASNGQQVTASENKN
+26 Q
-40 EINASATY
+40 
-48 TAEQSGTLTFRGKTK
+48 AEQSGSLHFRGKTK
-63 PMIEANEI
+63 AMRETKEN
-71 TAFEEFFMDKRKHE
+71 TAFEELFMDKRKHE
-85 DEAREQSQNTIFG
+85 DEARERSAYTVVG
-98 EPDNAVPDAALQ
+98 EPDYFVEDPALQ
-110 KADEITATDITVLSN
+110 KDAEIATTDISILSN

-162 WNKAGAIIINKANMY
+162 WNKTGDILINKANMY

-191 YDEQADRWVITFLY
+191 YDEKADRWVITFLY
-205 SGADAR
+205 SDSDAR

-238 DYEKVAVWGD
+238 DYEKVAVWGN

-266 DQILNG
+266 ESILNG
-272 IGAAPVI
+272 TGASPVI

-290 WQAASPIQQ
+290 WQAASPVQQ
-299 TGSMPMPE
+299 TGSIDLPE
-307 GEPAIIWRVFDNWWH
+307 GEPAIIWRVWDNWWH

-335 LNINW
+335 LDIDW
-340 ATPLSATMVGPI
+340 ATPLAATMTGPI
-352 ALPIATYNSNLCG
+352 ALPIEVYNSNLCG

-407 VCRANELGTAG
+407 VCRVNEAGTAG
-418 QRWYELRKYTGGTW
+418 QRWYELRKYPGGEW
-432 TIYQQG
+432 YVYQQG
-438 TYAPTGDHR
+438 TYSPTADHR

-463 YNITSSTIY
+463 YNITSSTVY

-478 GRAICDPLNIMSAP
+478 GRAVCDPINLMTAP
-492 ETIAKSGT
+492 EAISKNGT

-514 VTDPTDGSFWFSGQY
+514 VTDPVDGSFWFSGQY
-529 NSSNKWSSNVVHFTV
+529 NVSNKWSSNVVHFTV
-544 DGCTD
+544 DGCLD
-549 EKNIA
+549 EKSLPLQNTSLSDLTISPIP
-554 LNASELNDLIVLP
+554 ASNLITVGLQ
-567 VPVSDM
+567 SDGQS
-573 LTVSLVSSLQIN
+573 TVAIQIY
-585 ITIDLFDISGRK
+585 DMSGK
-597 VLQKSFKTGVGG
+597 LVLQKSFMAGIGK
-609 NTYSFSVDTLPTGTY
+609 NTFSFYINELASGAYVLNAVAGDTIMHK
-624 LLVAS
+624 
-629 SGTNRITK
+629 NF
-637 QIVIER
+637 IVER

>member
-1 MVSTLIQTPSF
+1 MHLKKTLVLSLLFGGTTIFAQTTRESSIPQ
-12 IKTAVFIVLCLIVF
+12 
-26 ASNGQQVTASENKN
+26 NYQ
-40 EINASATY
+40 
-48 TAEQSGTLTFRGKTK
+48 AEQSGSLHFRGKTK
-63 PMIEANEI
+63 AMRETKEN
-71 TAFEEFFMDKRKHE
+71 TSFEELFMDKRKHE
-85 DEAREQSQNTIFG
+85 DEARERSANTVVG
-98 EPDNAVPDAALQ
+98 EPDYFVEDPALQ
-110 KADEITATDITVLSN
+110 KDAEIASTDISILSN

-162 WNKAGAIIINKANMY
+162 WNKTGDIIINKANMY

-191 YDEQADRWVITFLY
+191 YDEKADRWVITFLY
-205 SGADAR
+205 SDSDAR

-238 DYEKVAVWGD
+238 DYEKVAVWGN

-266 DQILNG
+266 ESILNG
-272 IGAAPVI
+272 TGASPVI
-279 KFLIPKFKNIG
+279 KFLSPEFKNIG
-290 WQAASPIQQ
+290 WQAASPVQQ
-299 TGSMPMPE
+299 TGSMDLPE
-307 GEPAIIWRVFDNWWH
+307 GEPAIIWRVWDNWWH

-335 LNINW
+335 LDIDW
-340 ATPLSATMVGPI
+340 ATPLSATMTGPI
-352 ALPIATYNSNLCG
+352 ALPIEVYNSNLCG

-407 VCRANELGTAG
+407 VCRVNEAGTAG
-418 QRWYELRKYTGGTW
+418 QRWYELRKYPGGEW
-432 TIYQQG
+432 YVYQQG
-438 TYAPTGDHR
+438 TYSPTADHR

-463 YNITSSTIY
+463 YNITSSTVY

-478 GRAICDPLNIMSAP
+478 GRAVCDPINLMTAP
-492 ETIAKSGT
+492 EAISKNGT

-514 VTDPTDGSFWFSGQY
+514 VTDPVDGSFWFSGQY
-529 NSSNKWSSNVVHFTV
+529 NVSNKWSSNVVHFTV
-544 DGCTD
+544 DGCLD
-549 EKNIA
+549 EKSLPQENTSLSDLTISPIP
-554 LNASELNDLIVLP
+554 ASNLITVGLQ
-567 VPVSDM
+567 SDGQS
-573 LTVSLVSSLQIN
+573 TVAIQIY
-585 ITIDLFDISGRK
+585 DMSGK
-597 VLQKSFKTGVGG
+597 LVLQKSFMAGIGK
-609 NTYSFSVDTLPTGTY
+609 NTFSFYINELASGAYVLNA
-624 LLVAS
+624 VA
-629 SGTNRITK
+629 GETIMHKNF
-637 QIVIER
+637 IVER

>member
-1 MVSTLIQTPSF
+1 MHLKNTFLLSVLFGATTIFAQPSTELSIPQ
-12 IKTAVFIVLCLIVF
+12 LY
-26 ASNGQQVTASENKN
+26 Q
-40 EINASATY
+40 
-48 TAEQSGTLTFRGKTK
+48 AEQSGSLHFRGKTK
-63 PMIEANEI
+63 AMRETKEN
-71 TAFEEFFMDKRKHE
+71 TAFEELFMDKRKHE
-85 DEAREQSQNTIFG
+85 DEARERSAYTVVG
-98 EPDNAVPDAALQ
+98 EPDYFVEDPALQ
-110 KADEITATDITVLSN
+110 KDAEIATTDISILSN

-162 WNKAGAIIINKANMY
+162 WNKTGDILINKANMY

-191 YDEQADRWVITFLY
+191 YDEKADRWVITFLY
-205 SGADAR
+205 SDSDAR

-238 DYEKVAVWGD
+238 DYEKVAVWGN

-266 DQILNG
+266 ESILNG
-272 IGAAPVI
+272 TGASPVI

-290 WQAASPIQQ
+290 WQAASPVQQ
-299 TGSMPMPE
+299 TGSMDLPE
-307 GEPAIIWRVFDNWWH
+307 GEPAIIWRVWDNWWH

-335 LNINW
+335 LDIDW
-340 ATPLSATMVGPI
+340 ATPLAATMTGPI
-352 ALPIATYNSNLCG
+352 ALPIEVYNSNLCG

-407 VCRANELGTAG
+407 VCRVNEAGTAG
-418 QRWYELRKYTGGTW
+418 QRWYELRKYPGGEW
-432 TIYQQG
+432 YVYQQG
-438 TYAPTGDHR
+438 TYSPTADHR

-463 YNITSSTIY
+463 YNITSSTVY

-478 GRAICDPLNIMSAP
+478 GRAVCDPINLMTAP
-492 ETIAKSGT
+492 EAISKNGT

-514 VTDPTDGSFWFSGQY
+514 VTDPVDGSFWFSGQY
-529 NSSNKWSSNVVHFTV
+529 NVSNKWSSNVVHFTV
-544 DGCTD
+544 DGCLD
-549 EKNIA
+549 EKSLPLQNTSLSDLTISPIP
-554 LNASELNDLIVLP
+554 ASNLITVGLQ
-567 VPVSDM
+567 SDGQS
-573 LTVSLVSSLQIN
+573 TVAIQIY
-585 ITIDLFDISGRK
+585 DMSGK
-597 VLQKSFKTGVGG
+597 LVLQKSFMAGIGK
-609 NTYSFSVDTLPTGTY
+609 NTFSFYINELASGAYVLNAVAGDTIMHK
-624 LLVAS
+624 
-629 SGTNRITK
+629 NF
-637 QIVIER
+637 IVER

>member
-1 MVSTLIQTPSF
+1 MHLKKTLVLSLLFGGTTIFAQT
-12 IKTAVFIVLCLIVF
+12 T
-26 ASNGQQVTASENKN
+26 SESSIPQN
-40 EINASATY
+40 Y
-48 TAEQSGTLTFRGKTK
+48 QAEQSGSLHFRGKTK
-63 PMIEANEI
+63 AMRETKEN
-71 TAFEEFFMDKRKHE
+71 TAFEELFMDKRKHE
-85 DEAREQSQNTIFG
+85 DEARERSANTVVG
-98 EPDNAVPDAALQ
+98 EPDYFVEDPALQ
-110 KADEITATDITVLSN
+110 KDAEIATTDISILSN

-162 WNKAGAIIINKANMY
+162 WNKTGDIIINKANMY

-191 YDEQADRWVITFLY
+191 YDEKADRWVITFLY
-205 SGADAR
+205 SDSDAR

-238 DYEKVAVWGD
+238 DYEKVAVWGN

-266 DQILNG
+266 ESILNG
-272 IGAAPVI
+272 TGASPVI

-290 WQAASPIQQ
+290 WQAASPVQQ
-299 TGSMPMPE
+299 TGSMDLPE
-307 GEPAIIWRVFDNWWH
+307 GEPAIIWRVWDNWWH

-335 LNINW
+335 LDIDW
-340 ATPLSATMVGPI
+340 ATPLSATMTGPI
-352 ALPIATYNSNLCG
+352 ALPIEVYNSNLCG

-407 VCRANELGTAG
+407 VCRVNEAGTAG
-418 QRWYELRKYTGGTW
+418 QRWYELRKYPGGEW
-432 TIYQQG
+432 YVYQQG
-438 TYAPTGDHR
+438 TYSPTADHR

-463 YNITSSTIY
+463 YNITSSTVY

-478 GRAICDPLNIMSAP
+478 GRAVCDPINLMTAP
-492 ETIAKSGT
+492 EAISKNGT

-514 VTDPTDGSFWFSGQY
+514 VTDPVDGSFWFSGQY
-529 NSSNKWSSNVVHFTV
+529 NVSNKWSSNVVHFTV
-544 DGCTD
+544 DGCLD
-549 EKNIA
+549 EKSLPQENTSLSDLTISPIP
-554 LNASELNDLIVLP
+554 ASNLITVGLQ
-567 VPVSDM
+567 SDGQS
-573 LTVSLVSSLQIN
+573 TVAIQIY
-585 ITIDLFDISGRK
+585 DMSGK
-597 VLQKSFKTGVGG
+597 LVLQKSFMAGIGK
-609 NTYSFSVDTLPTGTY
+609 NTFSFYINEL
-624 LLVAS
+624 S
-629 SGTNRITK
+629 SGAYVLNAVAGETIMHKNF
-637 QIVIER
+637 IVER

>member
-1 MVSTLIQTPSF
+1 MHLKKTLVLSLLFGGTTIFAQTTRESSIPQ
-12 IKTAVFIVLCLIVF
+12 
-26 ASNGQQVTASENKN
+26 NYQ
-40 EINASATY
+40 
-48 TAEQSGTLTFRGKTK
+48 AEQSGSLHFRGKTK
-63 PMIEANEI
+63 AMRETKEN
-71 TAFEEFFMDKRKHE
+71 TAFEELFMDKRKHE
-85 DEAREQSQNTIFG
+85 DEARERSANTVVG
-98 EPDNAVPDAALQ
+98 EPDYFVEDPALQ
-110 KADEITATDITVLSN
+110 KDAEIASTDISILSN

-162 WNKAGAIIINKANMY
+162 WNKTGDIIINKANMY

-191 YDEQADRWVITFLY
+191 YDEKADRWVITFLY
-205 SGADAR
+205 SDSDAR

-238 DYEKVAVWGD
+238 DYEKVAVWGN

-266 DQILNG
+266 ESILNG
-272 IGAAPVI
+272 TGASPVI

-290 WQAASPIQQ
+290 WQAASPVQQ
-299 TGSMPMPE
+299 TGSMDLPE
-307 GEPAIIWRVFDNWWH
+307 GEPAIIWRVWDNWWH

-335 LNINW
+335 LDIDW
-340 ATPLSATMVGPI
+340 ATPLSATMTGPI
-352 ALPIATYNSNLCG
+352 ALPIEVYNSNLCG

-407 VCRANELGTAG
+407 VCRVNEAGTAG
-418 QRWYELRKYTGGTW
+418 QRWYELRKYPGGEW
-432 TIYQQG
+432 YVYQQG
-438 TYAPTGDHR
+438 TYSPTADHR

-463 YNITSSTIY
+463 YNITSSTVY

-478 GRAICDPLNIMSAP
+478 GRAVCDPINLMTAP
-492 ETIAKSGT
+492 EAISKNGT

-514 VTDPTDGSFWFSGQY
+514 VTDPVDGSFWFSGQY
-529 NSSNKWSSNVVHFTV
+529 NVSNKWSSNVVHFTV
-544 DGCTD
+544 DGCLD
-549 EKNIA
+549 EKSLPQENTSLSDLTISPIP
-554 LNASELNDLIVLP
+554 ASNLITVGLQ
-567 VPVSDM
+567 SDGQS
-573 LTVSLVSSLQIN
+573 TVAIQIY
-585 ITIDLFDISGRK
+585 DMSGK
-597 VLQKSFKTGVGG
+597 LVLQKSFMAGIGK
-609 NTYSFSVDTLPTGTY
+609 NTFSFYINELASGAYVLNA
-624 LLVAS
+624 VA
-629 SGTNRITK
+629 GETIMHKNF
-637 QIVIER
+637 IVER

>member
-1 MVSTLIQTPSF
+1 MKSLMTLLFCCAFTIIWSQLTQEVT
-12 IKTAVFIVLCLIVF
+12 IKTDAC
-26 ASNGQQVTASENKN
+26 VTNL
-40 EINASATY
+40 Y
-48 TAEQSGTLTFRGKTK
+48 QAEQSGTLTFRGKTK
-63 PMIEANEI
+63 PMMEAKE
-71 TAFEEFFMDKRKHE
+71 TSAFEEFFMDKRKHE
-85 DEAREQSQNTIFG
+85 DEERERNHNTVIG
-98 EPDNAVPDAALQ
+98 EPDNAIVDPVLQ
-110 KADEITATDITVLSN
+110 KADEVTSTDITILSN

-162 WNKAGAIIINKANMY
+162 WNKAGGIIINKANMY

-205 SGADAR
+205 SDNEAR

-232 TTGGFP
+232 TSGGYP

-255 QANPNVYLLNR
+255 QANPNVYLLSREN
-266 DQILNG
+266 ILNG
-272 IGAAPVI
+272 IGATPVI

-290 WQAASPIQQ
+290 WQATSPVQQ
-299 TGSMPMPE
+299 TGSMEMPE
-307 GEPAIIWRVFDNWWH
+307 NEPAIIWRVWDNWWH
-322 PPYSAVD
+322 PPYSDVD

-335 LNINW
+335 LDIDW
-340 ATPLSATMVGPI
+340 ATPLTATMTGPI

-418 QRWYELRKYTGGTW
+418 QRWYELRKYTGGDW
-432 TIYQQG
+432 SIYQQG
-438 TYAPTGDHR
+438 TYAPTNDHR

-463 YNITSSTIY
+463 YNITSSAIY

-478 GRAICDPLNIMSAP
+478 GRAICDPINTMAAP
-492 ETIAKSGT
+492 EAISKIGT

-514 VTDPTDGSFWFSGQY
+514 VTDPVDGSFWFSGQY

-544 DGCTD
+544 DGCLD
-549 EKNIA
+549 EKAIGNETFVLKDLMI
-554 LNASELNDLIVLP
+554 SPMPVTEL
-567 VPVSDM
+567 
-573 LTVSLVSSLQIN
+573 LTLSLFTSMQATIKVSLLD
-585 ITIDLFDISGRK
+585 ITGKNVIE
-597 VLQKSFKTGVGG
+597 KSFMAGIGT
-609 NTYSFSVDTLPTGTY
+609 NTYSFNVSALPAGTY
-624 LLVAS
+624 LLSAF
-629 SGTNRITK
+629 SGINLVSK
-637 QIVIER
+637 QIIIE

>member
-1 MVSTLIQTPSF
+1 MHLKKTLVLSLLFGGTTIFAQTTRESSIPQ
-12 IKTAVFIVLCLIVF
+12 
-26 ASNGQQVTASENKN
+26 NYQ
-40 EINASATY
+40 
-48 TAEQSGTLTFRGKTK
+48 AEQSGSLHFRGKTK
-63 PMIEANEI
+63 AMRETKEN
-71 TAFEEFFMDKRKHE
+71 TAFEELFMDKRKHE
-85 DEAREQSQNTIFG
+85 DEARERSANTVVG
-98 EPDNAVPDAALQ
+98 EPDYFVEDPALQ
-110 KADEITATDITVLSN
+110 KDAEIASTDISILSN

-162 WNKAGAIIINKANMY
+162 WNKTGDIIINKANMY

-191 YDEQADRWVITFLY
+191 YDEKADRWVITFLY
-205 SGADAR
+205 SDSDAR

-238 DYEKVAVWGD
+238 DYEKVAVWGN

-266 DQILNG
+266 ESILNG
-272 IGAAPVI
+272 TGASPVI

-290 WQAASPIQQ
+290 WQAASPVQQ
-299 TGSMPMPE
+299 TGSMDLPE
-307 GEPAIIWRVFDNWWH
+307 GEPAIIWRVWDNWWH

-335 LNINW
+335 LDIDW
-340 ATPLSATMVGPI
+340 ATPLSATMTGPI
-352 ALPIATYNSNLCG
+352 ALPIEVYNSNLCG

-407 VCRANELGTAG
+407 VCRVNEAGTAG
-418 QRWYELRKYTGGTW
+418 QRWYELRKYPGGEW
-432 TIYQQG
+432 YVYQQG
-438 TYAPTGDHR
+438 TYSPTADHR

-463 YNITSSTIY
+463 YNITSSTVY

-478 GRAICDPLNIMSAP
+478 GRAVCDPINLMTAP
-492 ETIAKSGT
+492 EAISKNGT

-514 VTDPTDGSFWFSGQY
+514 VTDPVDGSFWFSGQY
-529 NSSNKWSSNVVHFTV
+529 NVSNKWSSNVVHFTV
-544 DGCTD
+544 DGCLD
-549 EKNIA
+549 EKSLPQENTSLSDLTISPIP
-554 LNASELNDLIVLP
+554 ASNLITVGLQ
-567 VPVSDM
+567 SDGQS
-573 LTVSLVSSLQIN
+573 TVAIQIY
-585 ITIDLFDISGRK
+585 DMSGK
-597 VLQKSFKTGVGG
+597 LVLQKSFMAGIGK
-609 NTYSFSVDTLPTGTY
+609 NTFSFYINEL
-624 LLVAS
+624 S
-629 SGTNRITK
+629 SGAYVLNAVAGETIMHKNF
-637 QIVIER
+637 IVER

>member
-1 MVSTLIQTPSF
+1 MHLKKTLVLSLLFGGTTIFAQT
-12 IKTAVFIVLCLIVF
+12 T
-26 ASNGQQVTASENKN
+26 SESSIPQN
-40 EINASATY
+40 Y
-48 TAEQSGTLTFRGKTK
+48 QAEQSGSLHFRGKTK
-63 PMIEANEI
+63 AMRETKEN
-71 TAFEEFFMDKRKHE
+71 TAFEELFMDKRKHE
-85 DEAREQSQNTIFG
+85 DEARERSANTVVG
-98 EPDNAVPDAALQ
+98 QPDYFVEDPALQ
-110 KADEITATDITVLSN
+110 KDAEIATTDISILSN

-162 WNKAGAIIINKANMY
+162 WNKTGDIIINKANMY

-191 YDEQADRWVITFLY
+191 YDEKADRWVITFLY
-205 SGADAR
+205 SDSDAR

-238 DYEKVAVWGD
+238 DYEKVAVWGN

-266 DQILNG
+266 ESILNG
-272 IGAAPVI
+272 TGASPVI

-290 WQAASPIQQ
+290 WQAASPVQQ
-299 TGSMPMPE
+299 TGSMDLPE
-307 GEPAIIWRVFDNWWH
+307 GEPAIIWRVWDNWWH

-335 LNINW
+335 LDIDW
-340 ATPLSATMVGPI
+340 ATPLSATMTGPI
-352 ALPIATYNSNLCG
+352 ALPIEVYNSNLCG

-407 VCRANELGTAG
+407 VCRVNEAGTAG
-418 QRWYELRKYTGGTW
+418 QRWYELRKYPGGEW
-432 TIYQQG
+432 YVYQQG
-438 TYAPTGDHR
+438 TYSPTADHR

-463 YNITSSTIY
+463 YNITSSTVY

-478 GRAICDPLNIMSAP
+478 GRAVCDPINLMTAP
-492 ETIAKSGT
+492 EAISKNGT

-514 VTDPTDGSFWFSGQY
+514 VTDPVDGSFWFSGQY
-529 NSSNKWSSNVVHFTV
+529 NVSNKWSSNVVHFTV
-544 DGCTD
+544 DGCLD
-549 EKNIA
+549 EKSLPQENTSLSDLTISPIP
-554 LNASELNDLIVLP
+554 ASNLITVGLQ
-567 VPVSDM
+567 SDGQS
-573 LTVSLVSSLQIN
+573 TVAIQIY
-585 ITIDLFDISGRK
+585 DMSGK
-597 VLQKSFKTGVGG
+597 LVLQKSFMAGIGK
-609 NTYSFSVDTLPTGTY
+609 NTFSFYINEL
-624 LLVAS
+624 S
-629 SGTNRITK
+629 SGAYVLNAVAGETIMHKNF
-637 QIVIER
+637 IVER

>member
-1 MVSTLIQTPSF
+1 MHLKNTFLLSVLFGATTIFAQTSTELSIPQTY
-12 IKTAVFIVLCLIVF
+12 
-26 ASNGQQVTASENKN
+26 Q
-40 EINASATY
+40 
-48 TAEQSGTLTFRGKTK
+48 AEQSGSLHFRGKTK
-63 PMIEANEI
+63 AMRETKEN
-71 TAFEEFFMDKRKHE
+71 TAFEELFMDKRKHE
-85 DEAREQSQNTIFG
+85 DEARERSANTVVG
-98 EPDNAVPDAALQ
+98 EPDYFVEDPALQ
-110 KADEITATDITVLSN
+110 KDAEIATTDISILSN

-162 WNKAGAIIINKANMY
+162 WNKTGDILINKANMY

-191 YDEQADRWVITFLY
+191 YDEKADRWVITFLY
-205 SGADAR
+205 SDSDAR

-238 DYEKVAVWGD
+238 DYEKVAVWGN

-266 DQILNG
+266 ESILNG
-272 IGAAPVI
+272 TGASPVI

-290 WQAASPIQQ
+290 WQAASPVQQ
-299 TGSMPMPE
+299 TGSIDLPE
-307 GEPAIIWRVFDNWWH
+307 GEPAIIWRVWDNWWH

-335 LNINW
+335 LDIDW
-340 ATPLSATMVGPI
+340 ATPLAATMTGPI
-352 ALPIATYNSNLCG
+352 ALPIEVYNSNLCG

-407 VCRANELGTAG
+407 VCRVNEAGTAG
-418 QRWYELRKYTGGTW
+418 QRWYELRKYPGGEW
-432 TIYQQG
+432 YVYQQG
-438 TYAPTGDHR
+438 TYSPTADHR

-463 YNITSSTIY
+463 YNITSSSVY

-478 GRAICDPLNIMSAP
+478 GRAVCDPINLMTAP
-492 ETIAKSGT
+492 EAISKNGT

-514 VTDPTDGSFWFSGQY
+514 VTDPVDGSFWFSGQY
-529 NSSNKWSSNVVHFTV
+529 NVSNKWSSNVVHFTV
-544 DGCTD
+544 DGCLD
-549 EKNIA
+549 EKSLPLQSTSLSDLTISPIP
-554 LNASELNDLIVLP
+554 ASNLITVGLQ
-567 VPVSDM
+567 SDGQS
-573 LTVSLVSSLQIN
+573 TVAIQIY
-585 ITIDLFDISGRK
+585 DMSGK
-597 VLQKSFKTGVGG
+597 LVLQKSFMAGIGK
-609 NTYSFSVDTLPTGTY
+609 NTFSFYINELASGAYVLNAVAGDTIMHK
-624 LLVAS
+624 
-629 SGTNRITK
+629 NF
-637 QIVIER
+637 IVER

>member
-1 MVSTLIQTPSF
+1 MHLKKTLVLSLLFGGTTIFAQTTRESSIPQ
-12 IKTAVFIVLCLIVF
+12 
-26 ASNGQQVTASENKN
+26 NYQ
-40 EINASATY
+40 
-48 TAEQSGTLTFRGKTK
+48 AEQSGSLHFRGKTK
-63 PMIEANEI
+63 AMRETKEN
-71 TAFEEFFMDKRKHE
+71 TAFEELFMDKRKHE
-85 DEAREQSQNTIFG
+85 DEARERSANTVVG
-98 EPDNAVPDAALQ
+98 EPDYFVEDPALQ
-110 KADEITATDITVLSN
+110 KDAEIASTDISILSN

-162 WNKAGAIIINKANMY
+162 WNKTGDIIINKANMY

-191 YDEQADRWVITFLY
+191 YDEKADRWVITFLY
-205 SGADAR
+205 SDSDAR

-238 DYEKVAVWGD
+238 DYEKVAVWGN

-266 DQILNG
+266 ESILNG
-272 IGAAPVI
+272 TGASPVI

-290 WQAASPIQQ
+290 WQAASPVQQ
-299 TGSMPMPE
+299 TGSMDLPE
-307 GEPAIIWRVFDNWWH
+307 GEPAIIWRVWDNWWH

-335 LNINW
+335 LDIDW
-340 ATPLSATMVGPI
+340 ATPLSATMTGPI
-352 ALPIATYNSNLCG
+352 ALPIEVYNSNLCG

-407 VCRANELGTAG
+407 VCRVNEAGTAG
-418 QRWYELRKYTGGTW
+418 QRWYELRKYPGGEW
-432 TIYQQG
+432 YVYQQG
-438 TYAPTGDHR
+438 TYSPTADHR

-455 EDGTIALG
+455 EDGIIALG

-478 GRAICDPLNIMSAP
+478 GRAVCDPINLMTAP
-492 ETIAKSGT
+492 EAISKNGT

-514 VTDPTDGSFWFSGQY
+514 VTDPVDGSFWFSGQY
-529 NSSNKWSSNVVHFTV
+529 NVSNKWSSNVVHFTV
-544 DGCTD
+544 DGCLD
-549 EKNIA
+549 EKSLPQENTSLSDLTISPIP
-554 LNASELNDLIVLP
+554 ASNLITVGLQ
-567 VPVSDM
+567 SDGQS
-573 LTVSLVSSLQIN
+573 TVAIQIY
-585 ITIDLFDISGRK
+585 DMSGK
-597 VLQKSFKTGVGG
+597 LVLQKSFMAGIGK
-609 NTYSFSVDTLPTGTY
+609 NTFSFYINELASGAYVLNA
-624 LLVAS
+624 VA
-629 SGTNRITK
+629 GETIMHKNF
-637 QIVIER
+637 IVER

>member
-1 MVSTLIQTPSF
+1 MHLKKTLVLSLLFGGTTIFAQTTRESSIPQ
-12 IKTAVFIVLCLIVF
+12 
-26 ASNGQQVTASENKN
+26 NYQ
-40 EINASATY
+40 
-48 TAEQSGTLTFRGKTK
+48 AEQSGSLHFRGKTK
-63 PMIEANEI
+63 AMRETKEN
-71 TAFEEFFMDKRKHE
+71 TAFEELFMDKRKHE
-85 DEAREQSQNTIFG
+85 DEARERSANTVVG
-98 EPDNAVPDAALQ
+98 QPDYFVEDPALQ
-110 KADEITATDITVLSN
+110 KDAEIASTDISILSN

-162 WNKAGAIIINKANMY
+162 WNKTGDIIINKANMY

-191 YDEQADRWVITFLY
+191 YDEKADRWVITFLY
-205 SGADAR
+205 SDSDAR

-238 DYEKVAVWGD
+238 DYEKVAVWGN

-266 DQILNG
+266 ESILNG
-272 IGAAPVI
+272 TGASPVI

-290 WQAASPIQQ
+290 WQAASPVQQ
-299 TGSMPMPE
+299 TGSMDLPE
-307 GEPAIIWRVFDNWWH
+307 GEPAIIWRVWDNWWH

-335 LNINW
+335 LDIDW
-340 ATPLSATMVGPI
+340 ATPLSATMTGPI
-352 ALPIATYNSNLCG
+352 ALPIEVYNSNLCG

-407 VCRANELGTAG
+407 VCRVNEAGTAG
-418 QRWYELRKYTGGTW
+418 QRWYELRKYPGGEW
-432 TIYQQG
+432 YVYQQG
-438 TYAPTGDHR
+438 TYSPTADHR

-463 YNITSSTIY
+463 YNITSSTVY

-478 GRAICDPLNIMSAP
+478 GRAVCDPINLMTAP
-492 ETIAKSGT
+492 EAISKNGT

-514 VTDPTDGSFWFSGQY
+514 VTDPVDGSFWFSGQY
-529 NSSNKWSSNVVHFTV
+529 NVSNKWSSNVVHFTV
-544 DGCTD
+544 DGCLD
-549 EKNIA
+549 EKSLPQENTSLSDLTISPIP
-554 LNASELNDLIVLP
+554 ASNLITVGLQ
-567 VPVSDM
+567 SDGQS
-573 LTVSLVSSLQIN
+573 TVAIQIY
-585 ITIDLFDISGRK
+585 DMSGK
-597 VLQKSFKTGVGG
+597 LVLQKSFMAGIGK
-609 NTYSFSVDTLPTGTY
+609 NTFSFYINELASGAYVLNA
-624 LLVAS
+624 VA
-629 SGTNRITK
+629 GETIMHKNF
-637 QIVIER
+637 IVER

>member
-1 MVSTLIQTPSF
+1 MHLKKTLVLSLLFGGTTIFAQT
-12 IKTAVFIVLCLIVF
+12 T
-26 ASNGQQVTASENKN
+26 SESS
-40 EINASATY
+40 IPQTY
-48 TAEQSGTLTFRGKTK
+48 QAEQSGSLHFRGKTK
-63 PMIEANEI
+63 AMRETKEN
-71 TAFEEFFMDKRKHE
+71 TAFEELFMDKRKHE
-85 DEAREQSQNTIFG
+85 DEARERSANTVVG
-98 EPDNAVPDAALQ
+98 EPDYFVEDPALQ
-110 KADEITATDITVLSN
+110 KDAEIATTDISILSN

-162 WNKAGAIIINKANMY
+162 WNKTGGIIINKANMY

-191 YDEQADRWVITFLY
+191 YDEKADRWVITFLY
-205 SGADAR
+205 SDSDAR

-238 DYEKVAVWGD
+238 DYEKVAVWGN

-266 DQILNG
+266 ESILNG
-272 IGAAPVI
+272 TGASPVI

-290 WQAASPIQQ
+290 WQAASPVQQ
-299 TGSMPMPE
+299 TGSMDLPE
-307 GEPAIIWRVFDNWWH
+307 GEPAIIWRVWDNWWH
-322 PPYSAVD
+322 PPYSDVD

-335 LNINW
+335 LDIDW
-340 ATPLSATMVGPI
+340 ATPLSATMTGPI
-352 ALPIATYNSNLCG
+352 ALPIEVYNSNLCG

-407 VCRANELGTAG
+407 VCRVNEAGTAG
-418 QRWYELRKYTGGTW
+418 QRWYELRKYPGGEW
-432 TIYQQG
+432 YVYQQG
-438 TYAPTGDHR
+438 TYSPTADHR

-478 GRAICDPLNIMSAP
+478 GRAVCDPINLMTAP
-492 ETIAKSGT
+492 EAISKNGT

-514 VTDPTDGSFWFSGQY
+514 VTDPVDGSFWFSGQY
-529 NSSNKWSSNVVHFTV
+529 NVSNKWSSNVVHFTV
-544 DGCTD
+544 DGCLD
-549 EKNIA
+549 EKSLPLENTSLSDLTISPIP
-554 LNASELNDLIVLP
+554 ASNLITVGLQ
-567 VPVSDM
+567 SDGQS
-573 LTVSLVSSLQIN
+573 TVVIQIY
-585 ITIDLFDISGRK
+585 DMSGK
-597 VLQKSFKTGVGG
+597 LVLQKSFMAGIGK
-609 NTYSFSVDTLPTGTY
+609 NTFSFYINELASGAYVLNA
-624 LLVAS
+624 VA
-629 SGTNRITK
+629 GETIMHKNF
-637 QIVIER
+637 IVER

>member
-1 MVSTLIQTPSF
+1 MHLKKTLVLSLLFGGTTIFAQTTRESSIPQ
-12 IKTAVFIVLCLIVF
+12 
-26 ASNGQQVTASENKN
+26 NYQ
-40 EINASATY
+40 
-48 TAEQSGTLTFRGKTK
+48 AEQSGSLHFRGKTK
-63 PMIEANEI
+63 AMRETKEN
-71 TAFEEFFMDKRKHE
+71 TSFEELFMDKRKHE
-85 DEAREQSQNTIFG
+85 DEARERSANTVVG
-98 EPDNAVPDAALQ
+98 EPDYFVEDPALQ
-110 KADEITATDITVLSN
+110 KDAEIASTDISILSN

-162 WNKAGAIIINKANMY
+162 WNKTGDIIINKANMY

-191 YDEQADRWVITFLY
+191 YDEKADRWVITFLY
-205 SGADAR
+205 SDSDAR

-238 DYEKVAVWGD
+238 DYEKVAVWGN

-266 DQILNG
+266 ESILNG
-272 IGAAPVI
+272 TGASPVI

-290 WQAASPIQQ
+290 WQAASPVQQ
-299 TGSMPMPE
+299 TGSMDLPE
-307 GEPAIIWRVFDNWWH
+307 GEPAIIWRVWDNWWH

-335 LNINW
+335 LDID
-340 ATPLSATMVGPI
+340 V
-352 ALPIATYNSNLCG
+352 YNSNLCG

-407 VCRANELGTAG
+407 VCRVNEAGTAG
-418 QRWYELRKYTGGTW
+418 QRWYELRKYPGGEW
-432 TIYQQG
+432 YVYQQG
-438 TYAPTGDHR
+438 TYSPTADHR

-463 YNITSSTIY
+463 YNITSSTVY

-478 GRAICDPLNIMSAP
+478 GRAVCDPINLMTAP
-492 ETIAKSGT
+492 EAISKNGT

-514 VTDPTDGSFWFSGQY
+514 VTDPVDGSFWFSGQY
-529 NSSNKWSSNVVHFTV
+529 NVSNKWSSNVVHFTV
-544 DGCTD
+544 DGCLD
-549 EKNIA
+549 EKSLPQENTSLSDLTISPIP
-554 LNASELNDLIVLP
+554 ASNLITVGLQ
-567 VPVSDM
+567 SDGQS
-573 LTVSLVSSLQIN
+573 TVAIQIY
-585 ITIDLFDISGRK
+585 DMSGK
-597 VLQKSFKTGVGG
+597 LVLQKSFMAGIGK
-609 NTYSFSVDTLPTGTY
+609 NTFSFYINELASGAYVLNA
-624 LLVAS
+624 VA
-629 SGTNRITK
+629 GETIMHKNF
-637 QIVIER
+637 IVER

>member
-1 MVSTLIQTPSF
+1 MRET
-12 IKTAVFIVLCLIVF
+12 K
-26 ASNGQQVTASENKN
+26 EN
-40 EINASATY
+40 
-48 TAEQSGTLTFRGKTK
+48 
-63 PMIEANEI
+63 
-71 TAFEEFFMDKRKHE
+71 TAFEELFMDKRKHE
-85 DEAREQSQNTIFG
+85 DEARERSANTVVG
-98 EPDNAVPDAALQ
+98 EPDYFVEDPALQ
-110 KADEITATDITVLSN
+110 KDAEIASTDISILSN

-162 WNKAGAIIINKANMY
+162 WNKTGDIIINKANMY

-191 YDEQADRWVITFLY
+191 YDEKADRWVITFLY
-205 SGADAR
+205 SDSDAR

-238 DYEKVAVWGD
+238 DYEKVAVWGN

-266 DQILNG
+266 ESILNG
-272 IGAAPVI
+272 TGASPVI

-290 WQAASPIQQ
+290 WQAASPVQQ
-299 TGSMPMPE
+299 TGSMDLPE
-307 GEPAIIWRVFDNWWH
+307 GEPAIIWRVWDNWWH

-335 LNINW
+335 LDIDW
-340 ATPLSATMVGPI
+340 ATPLSATMTGPI
-352 ALPIATYNSNLCG
+352 ALPIEVYNSNLCG

-407 VCRANELGTAG
+407 VCRVNEAGTAG
-418 QRWYELRKYTGGTW
+418 QRWYELRKYPGGEW
-432 TIYQQG
+432 YVYQQG
-438 TYAPTGDHR
+438 TYSPTADHR

-463 YNITSSTIY
+463 YNITSSTVY

-478 GRAICDPLNIMSAP
+478 GRAVCDPINLMTAP
-492 ETIAKSGT
+492 EAISKNGT

-514 VTDPTDGSFWFSGQY
+514 VTDPVDGSFWFSGQY
-529 NSSNKWSSNVVHFTV
+529 NVSNKWSSNVVHFTV
-544 DGCTD
+544 DGCLD
-549 EKNIA
+549 EKSLPLENTSLSDLTISPIP
-554 LNASELNDLIVLP
+554 ASNLITVGLQ
-567 VPVSDM
+567 SDGQS
-573 LTVSLVSSLQIN
+573 TVAIQIY
-585 ITIDLFDISGRK
+585 DMSGK
-597 VLQKSFKTGVGG
+597 LVLQKSFMAGIGK
-609 NTYSFSVDTLPTGTY
+609 NTFSFYINELASGAYVLNA
-624 LLVAS
+624 VA
-629 SGTNRITK
+629 GETIMHKNF
-637 QIVIER
+637 IVER

>member
-1 MVSTLIQTPSF
+1 MHLKKTLVLSLLFGGTTIFAQT
-12 IKTAVFIVLCLIVF
+12 T
-26 ASNGQQVTASENKN
+26 SESSIPQN
-40 EINASATY
+40 Y
-48 TAEQSGTLTFRGKTK
+48 QAEQSGSLHFRGKTK
-63 PMIEANEI
+63 AMRETKEN
-71 TAFEEFFMDKRKHE
+71 TAFEELFMDKRKHE
-85 DEAREQSQNTIFG
+85 DEARERSANTVVG
-98 EPDNAVPDAALQ
+98 EPDYFVEDPALQ
-110 KADEITATDITVLSN
+110 KDAEIATTDISILSN

-162 WNKAGAIIINKANMY
+162 WNKTGDIIINKANMY

-191 YDEQADRWVITFLY
+191 YDEKADRWVITFLY
-205 SGADAR
+205 SDSDAR

-238 DYEKVAVWGD
+238 DYEKVAVWGN

-266 DQILNG
+266 ESILNG
-272 IGAAPVI
+272 TGASPVI

-290 WQAASPIQQ
+290 WQAASPVQQ
-299 TGSMPMPE
+299 TGSMDLPE
-307 GEPAIIWRVFDNWWH
+307 GEPAIIWRVWDNWWH

-335 LNINW
+335 LDIDW
-340 ATPLSATMVGPI
+340 ATPLSATMTGPI
-352 ALPIATYNSNLCG
+352 ALPIEVYNSNLCG

-407 VCRANELGTAG
+407 VCRVNEAGTAG
-418 QRWYELRKYTGGTW
+418 QRWYELRKYPGGEW
-432 TIYQQG
+432 YVYQQG
-438 TYAPTGDHR
+438 TYSPTADHR

-463 YNITSSTIY
+463 YNITSSTVY

-478 GRAICDPLNIMSAP
+478 GRAVCDPINLMTAP
-492 ETIAKSGT
+492 EAISKNGT

-514 VTDPTDGSFWFSGQY
+514 VTDPVDGSFWFSGQY
-529 NSSNKWSSNVVHFTV
+529 NVSNKWSSNVVHFTV
-544 DGCTD
+544 DGCLD
-549 EKNIA
+549 EKSLPQENTSLSDLTISPIP
-554 LNASELNDLIVLP
+554 ASNLITVGLQ
-567 VPVSDM
+567 SDGQS
-573 LTVSLVSSLQIN
+573 TVAIQIY
-585 ITIDLFDISGRK
+585 DMSGK
-597 VLQKSFKTGVGG
+597 LVLQKSFMAGIGK
-609 NTYSFSVDTLPTGTY
+609 NTFSFYINELASGAYVLNA
-624 LLVAS
+624 VA
-629 SGTNRITK
+629 GETIMHKNF
-637 QIVIER
+637 IVER

>member
-1 MVSTLIQTPSF
+1 MHLKKTLVLSLLFGGTTIFAQTTRESSIPQ
-12 IKTAVFIVLCLIVF
+12 
-26 ASNGQQVTASENKN
+26 NYQ
-40 EINASATY
+40 
-48 TAEQSGTLTFRGKTK
+48 AEQSGSLHFRGKTK
-63 PMIEANEI
+63 AMRETKEN
-71 TAFEEFFMDKRKHE
+71 TSFEELFMDKRKHE
-85 DEAREQSQNTIFG
+85 DEARERSANTVVG
-98 EPDNAVPDAALQ
+98 EPDYFVEDPALQ
-110 KADEITATDITVLSN
+110 KDAEIASTDISILSN

-162 WNKAGAIIINKANMY
+162 WNKTGDIIINKANMY

-191 YDEQADRWVITFLY
+191 YDEKADRWVITFLY
-205 SGADAR
+205 SDSDAR

-238 DYEKVAVWGD
+238 DYEKVAVWGN

-266 DQILNG
+266 ESILNG
-272 IGAAPVI
+272 TGASPVI

-290 WQAASPIQQ
+290 WQAASPVQQ
-299 TGSMPMPE
+299 TGSMDLPE
-307 GEPAIIWRVFDNWWH
+307 GEPAIIWRVWDNWWH

-335 LNINW
+335 LDIDW
-340 ATPLSATMVGPI
+340 ATPLSATMTGPI
-352 ALPIATYNSNLCG
+352 ALPIEVYNSNLCG

-407 VCRANELGTAG
+407 VCRVNEAGTAG
-418 QRWYELRKYTGGTW
+418 QRWYELRKYPGGEW
-432 TIYQQG
+432 YVYQQG
-438 TYAPTGDHR
+438 TYSPTADHR

-463 YNITSSTIY
+463 YNITSSTVY

-478 GRAICDPLNIMSAP
+478 GRAVCDPINLMTAP
-492 ETIAKSGT
+492 EAISKNGT

-514 VTDPTDGSFWFSGQY
+514 VTDPVDGSFWFSGQY
-529 NSSNKWSSNVVHFTV
+529 NVSNKWSSNVVHFTV
-544 DGCTD
+544 DGCLD
-549 EKNIA
+549 EKSLPLENTSLSDLTISPIP
-554 LNASELNDLIVLP
+554 ASNLITVGLQ
-567 VPVSDM
+567 SDGQS
-573 LTVSLVSSLQIN
+573 TVAIQIY
-585 ITIDLFDISGRK
+585 DMSGK
-597 VLQKSFKTGVGG
+597 LVLQKSFMAGIGK
-609 NTYSFSVDTLPTGTY
+609 NTFSFYINELASGAYVLNA
-624 LLVAS
+624 VA
-629 SGTNRITK
+629 GETIMHKNF
-637 QIVIER
+637 IVER

>member
-1 MVSTLIQTPSF
+1 MHLKKTLVLSLLFGGTTIFAQT
-12 IKTAVFIVLCLIVF
+12 T
-26 ASNGQQVTASENKN
+26 SESS
-40 EINASATY
+40 IPQTY
-48 TAEQSGTLTFRGKTK
+48 QAEQSGSLHFRGKTK
-63 PMIEANEI
+63 AMRETKENN
-71 TAFEEFFMDKRKHE
+71 AFEELFMDKRKHE
-85 DEAREQSQNTIFG
+85 DEARERSANTVVG
-98 EPDNAVPDAALQ
+98 EPDYFVEDPALQ
-110 KADEITATDITVLSN
+110 KDAEIATTDISILSN

-162 WNKAGAIIINKANMY
+162 WNKTGDIIINKANMY

-191 YDEQADRWVITFLY
+191 YDEKADRWVITFLY
-205 SGADAR
+205 SDSDAR

-238 DYEKVAVWGD
+238 DYEKVAVWGN

-266 DQILNG
+266 ESILNG
-272 IGAAPVI
+272 TGASPVI

-290 WQAASPIQQ
+290 WQAASPVQQ
-299 TGSMPMPE
+299 TGSMDLPE
-307 GEPAIIWRVFDNWWH
+307 GEPAIIWRVWDNWWH
-322 PPYSAVD
+322 PPYSDVD

-335 LNINW
+335 LDIDW
-340 ATPLSATMVGPI
+340 ATPLSATMTGPI
-352 ALPIATYNSNLCG
+352 ALPIEVYNSNLCG

-407 VCRANELGTAG
+407 VCRVNEAGTAG
-418 QRWYELRKYTGGTW
+418 QRWYELRKYPGGEW
-432 TIYQQG
+432 YVYQQG
-438 TYAPTGDHR
+438 TYSPTADHR

-478 GRAICDPLNIMSAP
+478 GRAVCDPINLMTAP
-492 ETIAKSGT
+492 EAISKNGT

-514 VTDPTDGSFWFSGQY
+514 VTDPVDGSFWFSGQY
-529 NSSNKWSSNVVHFTV
+529 NVSNKWSSNVVHFTV
-544 DGCTD
+544 DGCLD
-549 EKNIA
+549 EKSLPLENTSLSDLTISPIP
-554 LNASELNDLIVLP
+554 ASNLITVGLQ
-567 VPVSDM
+567 SDGQS
-573 LTVSLVSSLQIN
+573 TVVIQIY
-585 ITIDLFDISGRK
+585 DMSGK
-597 VLQKSFKTGVGG
+597 LVLQKSFMAGIGK
-609 NTYSFSVDTLPTGTY
+609 NTFSFYINELASGAYVLNA
-624 LLVAS
+624 VA
-629 SGTNRITK
+629 GETIMHKNF
-637 QIVIER
+637 IVER